1 MHFIG
6 LKIMPS
12 TAISA
17 QGSTFE
23 IDVTT
28 PGTPDTV
35 VENMFSYSGL
45 DGEASEIDVTNLNST
60 AKEFKLG
67 LKDNGG
73 FNIEYHID
81 YDDIGQNALRAAG
94 VSGLT
99 KRFTLTLPNNK
110 NLTFNGL
117 VKNAD
122 SISGAIDGTVN
133 GGASIRIT
141 GAVVAA

>member
-1 MHFIG
+1 
-6 LKIMPS
+6 MPS

-23 IDVTT
+23 LDVSV

-35 VENMFSYSGL
+35 IENMFSYSGL
-45 DGEASEIDVTNLNST
+45 DGEASEIEVTNLRSG

-81 YDDIGQNALRAAG
+81 YDDPGQNNLRAAG
-94 VSGLT
+94 ESGDT
-99 KRFTLTLPNNK
+99 KRFRLTLPNNK
-110 NLTFNGL
+110 TLSFDGL
-117 VKNAD
+117 VKNAEG
-122 SISGAIDGTVN
+122 ISGGIDATVN
-133 GGASIRIT
+133 GGASIRIS
-141 GAVVAA
+141 GSVVKA